1 MYYSEEP
8 YNDINICSVPD
19 YGNVNPNHGFD
30 YEDDVELF
38 NDLEFKPKYLSTIGD
53 YLDLVFPSL
62 SRSEYIG
69 IFMKDKYRPR
79 VEFFETKKEVE
90 ILSKGIFRSCDT
102 YITLSTC
109 IKVNGKLTKSSE
121 NMHRRYCLGFDF
133 DKKDFEGQL
142 DNIHDFTTHFNNT
155 TGLFIHFVVDSGN
168 GYHMYVGIEETADIA
183 RVTDITRRYAA
194 LSGADLANISQA
206 QSLRLPC
213 TINYKDPSKPMAV
226 NIVAGYTNDDRFRRY
241 SLDYLESHLR
251 KLEKTAGIRRP
262 SKKKNIRKKFKG
274 MYPCISNIMSNGVP
288 KGERNKCLG
297 RLVSYFRDI
306 AMVDPETALEAI
318 IGWNKRCSNLCSE
331 AERKTDKEI
340 TSDFNRYWEN
350 RKYNLLGCVS
360 ESNSISEILIKYCDK
375 ANCPKHKLNSNVD
388 NDKFFILDKR
398 YTTNK
403 CLNSLKGYAY
413 VILKVLLESTAT
425 YKVSELTDMTGFSEQ
440 TTSRTL
446 KSLLDLELINK
457 RLLEGISV
465 YKARNFAAPKEKQ
478 YITLPNILFDML
490 IRRDISEQELVLYIA
505 IRRNAYSGRKCTQ
518 VKLGKL
524 LGLTERSISRITKQM
539 VANGLIIVEARK
551 TGEIIKKG
559 EKTIEKTFN
568 YYHFPLENEYA
579 GSSSL

>member
-1 MYYSEEP
+1 ME
-8 YNDINICSVPD
+8 
-19 YGNVNPNHGFD
+19 
-30 YEDDVELF
+30 F
-38 NDLEFKPKYLSTIGD
+38 NDNTEIESEYVSSMDD
-53 YLDLVFPSL
+53 YLDFLFPKLTANERIAVFL
-62 SRSEYIG
+62 
-69 IFMKDKYRPR
+69 KQKHRPKT
-79 VEFFETKKEVE
+79 VFFE
-90 ILSKGIFRSCDT
+90 SKDDLKLGLNNVLRSCDS
-102 YITLSTC
+102 YLTLSTC
-109 IKVNGKLTKSSE
+109 VAVDGKFSKASE
-121 NMHRRYCLGFDF
+121 NMYKRYVLGFDF
-133 DKKDFEGQL
+133 DKKDFNGKC
-142 DNIHDFTTHFNNT
+142 NTIYDFTEYFKAT

-168 GYHMYVGIEETADIA
+168 GYHIYVGIEETTDIA

-206 QSLRLPC
+206 QSLRLPN
-213 TINYKDPSKPMAV
+213 TINYKDPAKPMAV
-226 NIVAGYTNDDRFRRY
+226 NIVAGYINDDRFRRY

-306 AMVDPETALEAI
+306 ARVDTETALEAI
-318 IGWNKRCSNLCSE
+318 IEWNNSCSNLCNE

-340 TSDFNRYWEN
+340 ISDFNRYWEN

-375 ANCPKHKLNSNVD
+375 ANCPKHKPKTVLD
-388 NDKFFILDKR
+388 NNKFFVLDKR
-398 YTTNK
+398 YATGK

-425 YKVSELTDMTGFSEQ
+425 YKASELVEITGFSEQ
-440 TTSRTL
+440 TISRTL
-446 KSLLDLELINK
+446 KSLLDLGLINK
-457 RLLEGISV
+457 KLFEGASV
-465 YKARNFAAPKEKQ
+465 YKARNFAPPKEKQ

-518 VKLGKL
+518 VELGKL

-539 VANGLIIVEARK
+539 VANGLIIVEYKK
-551 TGEIIKKG
+551 TGEFIKNGSKTV
-559 EKTIEKTFN
+559 EKVFN
-568 YYHFPLENEYA
+568 FYHFPLEYEDE
-579 GSSSL
+579 GSTTI